1 MLLLGMGITETR
13 VHITLIYLISP
24 SMRILEVMTLLSQ
37 TGRGNPQKHLHAF
50 LSVKTW
56 VCLYYITTAFPFAH
70 FFIAY
75 FYLKYKVAALFVL

>member
-1 MLLLGMGITETR
+1 MLLLGMGITETH

-50 LSVKTW
+50 LSVKT
-56 VCLYYITTAFPFAH
+56 
-70 FFIAY
+70 
-75 FYLKYKVAALFVL
+75 